1 LSLSYGPQTPN
12 DAKRLTA
19 WRSQVLSGD
28 RLDPDGDDLGD
39 DGLLD
44 ALARIRHGTAA
55 EACGGIAN
63 DVRNYVR
70 D

>member
-1 LSLSYGPQTPN
+1 
-12 DAKRLTA
+12 
-19 WRSQVLSGD
+19 
-28 RLDPDGDDLGD
+28 LDPDGDDLGD